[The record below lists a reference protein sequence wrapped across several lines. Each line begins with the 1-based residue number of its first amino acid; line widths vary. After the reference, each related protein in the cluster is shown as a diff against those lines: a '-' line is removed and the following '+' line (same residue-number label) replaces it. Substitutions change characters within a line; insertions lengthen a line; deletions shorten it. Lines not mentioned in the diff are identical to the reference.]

1 MNFILLLQKVI
12 LLIKKIAFII
22 TNSFGIIMLYDSI
35 VSIVRLRDNTY
46 FDLFK
51 KKKNC
56 CIFSHFIHTST
67 LHIHENYISLK
78 N

>member
-51 KKKNC
+51 KKKKIAVFLATLYIQVLFIYTKI
-56 CIFSHFIHTST
+56 IFH
-67 LHIHENYISLK
+67 
-78 N
+78 